1 MTGVGGTS
9 LTTNPTTGARA
20 SETVWND
27 GTGTGASGGGVSSI
41 WPMPSYQ
48 SGAPGFLHVIN
59 GNSTGSTCPGAGS
72 GDCREV
78 PD

>member
-9 LTTNPTTGARA
+9 LITNATGARA

-27 GTGTGASGGGVSSI
+27 GTEVGASGGGVSSF

-48 SGAPGFLHVIN
+48 SGAPA
-59 GNSTGSTCPGAGS
+59 SCT
-72 GDCREV
+72 
-78 PD
+78 